1 MHWRSLHPTSGVFCL
16 SFIAFMHAA
25 SATFRVQVK
34 SFFLLFCNLENWW
47 SHTPYKI
54 WTYCQKKKACEKNS
68 QKERYGWGK
77 GVEARYIPNH
87 FREKKSRFSP
97 WKISTFMSG
106 WGGLTQKSGPIFSKY
121 KGGVREEWW
130 AKLIRNIE
138 LYTLW
143 NTLVKYAY

>member
-1 MHWRSLHPTSGVFCL
+1 MIHFIRIVFDINFFKKDKKIILFYFWIALHWRSLHSTSGVFCL

-77 GVEARYIPNH
+77 GVRHNIYQTIL
-87 FREKKSRFSP
+87 EKKKNLCSP
-97 WKISTFMSG
+97 PEKFP
-106 WGGLTQKSGPIFSKY
+106 LLCL
-121 KGGVREEWW
+121 VEE
-130 AKLIRNIE
+130 A
-138 LYTLW
+138 
-143 NTLVKYAY
+143 